1 MSLISAAVSRT
12 AFLNFVIVGGGPTGV
27 EVAGALAE
35 MKKYILPKDYPEF
48 DIDEID
54 IILIQG
60 GPLLLEGM
68 SKESSSAAASFLKKL
83 GVKIKIRLFFEL
95 SKFFLRK
102 LPTYC
107 QYECG

>member
-1 MSLISAAVSRT
+1 
-12 AFLNFVIVGGGPTGV
+12 
-27 EVAGALAE
+27 LA
-35 MKKYILPKDYPEF
+35 KKRW
-48 DIDEID
+48 
-54 IILIQG
+54 ILIG
-60 GPLLLEGM
+60 GVGILFLRKKRD
-68 SKESSSAAASFLKKL
+68 KEMIKIKKKKKL